1 MHIQRLDPEKLFEA
15 YGVQVQMLYPWQ
27 DVVEPPFG
35 AAWAVVPPG
44 GQTKHHAHQEGET
57 FFFAKGQG
65 VMRIGDDSHEVKAGD
80 VVFQPPFNHHIL
92 VNTSET
98 EEMLFLTVW
107 WEDLRLWAGKKDG
120 PAPDALAAAES
131 SRPKRVMVSAA
142 PPTPN
147 GDLHVGHL
155 SGPYLAG
162 DIHARYLRS
171 RGVDARYIFGT
182 DDNQSY
188 TKTNGARLGLGPQE
202 AADKL
207 AGEIKGTLDAAGIEL
222 AEYVRPNSSPHHVR
236 MTQEFFRTLY
246 DGGHLVAKE
255 TPTPWCETC
264 ERYLYEAYIRG
275 RCPHCGSPSG
285 GNLCEDCG
293 RPNDCV
299 DLLDPVCTQ
308 CGSPPARRNFTRLF
322 FPLSRWAEE
331 LKEFHLKAGMNPSLR
346 SLCEQVIAAGLPD
359 MTVTHVSD
367 WGIPVPV
374 EGFEDQ
380 RIFVWCE
387 MAPRYFSYA
396 EHLGGRD
403 AYWKSP
409 DGEFVHCFG
418 FDNGFYYAVF
428 LPAMWMAYDRNLKL
442 PAAFIMNEFYRL
454 DGLKFSTSRR
464 HAIWGRELLAD
475 VPPDVMRFYLC
486 WTAPEVEGTNF
497 TLADFEAVCDRE
509 LGGSWQSWLTGLGE
523 KVRRDCGGK
532 VPSTGDW
539 TAEHR
544 RFFNRLEALTAEAA
558 EAYEART
565 FSPQRAAR
573 VLSEVVREARRFGKA
588 EENWSRVPDRGE
600 ERRTAVALGL
610 LAAKQLA
617 VLAAP
622 ILPEFAA
629 RLWRDLGYETPLE
642 GHRWEERPAW
652 VPSGQRIGNLGDP
665 GQPYFPDV
673 RESLETRRQ
682 PAA

>member
-1 MHIQRLDPEKLFEA
+1 MHIQRLDSEKLFEA
-15 YGVQVQMLYPWQ
+15 YGIQVQMLYPWEG
-27 DVVEPPFG
+27 VVETPFG

-44 GQTKHHAHQEGET
+44 GSTKHHAHQEGET
-57 FFFAKGQG
+57 FFFAKGRG
-65 VMRIGDDSHEVKAGD
+65 VMRVGDDSTEVKAGD
-80 VVFQPPFNHHIL
+80 VVFQRPFQQHTL
-92 VNTSET
+92 ENTSDEDL
-98 EEMLFLTVW
+98 LFLTVW
-107 WEDLRLWAGKKDG
+107 WEDLRLWAGQREEAAKR
-120 PAPDALAAAES
+120 PA
-131 SRPKRVMVSAA
+131 RTMVSAA

-162 DIHARYLRS
+162 DIHARYLRL
-171 RGVDARYIFGT
+171 RGVDAHYIFGT

-188 TKTNGARLGLGPQE
+188 TKTNGVRLGLGPQE
-202 AADKL
+202 AGDRL
-207 AGEIKGTLDAAGIEL
+207 AGEIQATLETAGIEL
-222 AEYVRPNSSPHHVR
+222 AEFVRPNASPHHAR
-236 MTQEFFRTLY
+236 MTREFFRKLY
-246 DGGHLVAKE
+246 DDGHLEARE
-255 TPTPWCETC
+255 TPSPYCETC
-264 ERYLYEAYIRG
+264 ARYLYEAYIRG

-299 DLLDPVCTQ
+299 DLLDAVCTQ
-308 CGSPPARRNFTRLF
+308 CGNPASRRNFTRLF

-331 LKEFHLKAGMNPSLR
+331 LKEFHLQVGMNQSLR

-396 EHLGGRD
+396 EHLGGWEK
-403 AYWKSP
+403 YWKS
-409 DGEFVHCFG
+409 DDAEFVHCFG

-442 PAAFIMNEFYRL
+442 PSAFLMNEFYRL

-475 VPPDVMRFYLC
+475 VPADVMRFYLA

-497 TLADFEAVCDRE
+497 TLDDFQETCDRE
-509 LGGSWQSWLTGLGE
+509 LAGAWEPWLAGLWE
-523 KVRRDCGGK
+523 RVARDFGGK

-544 RFFNRLEALTAEAA
+544 RFFTRLEELTAEAA
-558 EAYEART
+558 QAYEART
-565 FSPQRAAR
+565 FSLQRAAR
-573 VLSEVVREARRFGKA
+573 VLGELVREARRFGRA
-588 EENWSRVPDRGE
+588 EEHWRRVPTRGE
-600 ERRTAVALGL
+600 ERRTAAALEL
-610 LAAKQLA
+610 LAAKTLA
-617 VLAAP
+617 TLAAP
-622 ILPEFAA
+622 ILPDFAD
-629 RLWRDLGYETPLE
+629 RLWRDLGFETPIRE
-642 GHRWEERPAW
+642 HRWEDRPSW
-652 VPSGQRIGNLGDP
+652 VPSGQTLEKQGA
-665 GQPYFPDV
+665 PYFRSV
-673 RESLETRRQ
+673 RESLAARKQ

>member
-1 MHIQRLDPEKLFEA
+1 MHIQRLDPDKLFEA
-15 YGVQVQMLYPWQ
+15 YGIQVQMLYPWPG
-27 DVVEPPFG
+27 VVEPPFG
-35 AAWAVVPPG
+35 AAWAVVAPG
-44 GQTKHHAHQEGET
+44 GQSKHHAHQEGET
-57 FFFAKGQG
+57 FIFAKGQG
-65 VMRIGDDSHEVKAGD
+65 VMRVGDDSHEVKGGD
-80 VVFQPPFNHHIL
+80 VVFQPPFHQHTL

-98 EEMLFLTVW
+98 EDLLFLTVW
-107 WEDLRLWAGKKDG
+107 WEDLALWATRQKEQVVVAEGQR
-120 PAPDALAAAES
+120 PA
-131 SRPKRVMVSAA
+131 RTMVSAA

-162 DIHARYLRS
+162 DIHTRYLRS

-188 TKTNGARLGLGPQE
+188 TKTNGVRLGLGPQE

-207 AGEIKGTLDAAGIEL
+207 AGEIKATLDAAGIEL
-222 AEYVRPNSSPHHVR
+222 AEFVRPNASPHHVR
-236 MTQEFFRTLY
+236 MTQEFFRKLY
-246 DGGHLVAKE
+246 DEGHLVAKE
-255 TPTPWCETC
+255 TPSPWCDTC
-264 ERYLYEAYIRG
+264 QRYLYEAYIRG

-299 DLLDPVCTQ
+299 DLLDAVCTQ
-308 CGSPPARRNFTRLF
+308 CGNAPSRRNFKRLF

-331 LKEFHLKAGMNPSLR
+331 LKEFHLQVGMNPSLR
-346 SLCEQVIAAGLPD
+346 SLCEQVITAGLPD

-403 AYWKSP
+403 AYWKSE

-428 LPAMWMAYDRNLKL
+428 LPAMWMAYDRGLKL

-475 VPPDVMRFYLC
+475 VPSDVMRFYLA
-486 WTAPEVEGTNF
+486 WTAPEAEGTNF
-497 TLADFEAVCDRE
+497 TLSDFEEVCDRE
-509 LGGSWQSWLTGLGE
+509 LGGAWQEWLTVLGE
-523 KVRRDCGGK
+523 RTRREFAGK
-532 VPSTGDW
+532 VPATGDW
-539 TAEHR
+539 TDEHH
-544 RFFNRLEALTAEAA
+544 RFFERLKAVTAEVGT
-558 EAYEART
+558 AYEART
-565 FSPQRAAR
+565 FSPQRVVR
-573 VLSEVVREARRFGKA
+573 TLSELAREARRFGKA
-588 EENWSRVPDRGE
+588 EENWRRVAERGE
-600 ERRTAVALGL
+600 ERRTAGALEL

-622 ILPEFAA
+622 ILPDFAD
-629 RLWRDLGYETPLE
+629 RLWLDLGYAEPLSS
-642 GHRWEERPAW
+642 HRWEVTPSW
-652 VPSGQRIGNLGDP
+652 VPPGQRIGALGQ
-665 GQPYFPDV
+665 GEPYFPNV

>member
-1 MHIQRLDPEKLFEA
+1 MHIQRLDPAKLFEA
-15 YGVQVQMLYPWQ
+15 YGIQVQMLYPWEG
-27 DVVEPPFG
+27 VVEPPFG

-44 GQTKHHAHQEGET
+44 GSTKHHAHQEGET
-57 FFFAKGQG
+57 FIFAKGRG
-65 VMRIGDDSHEVKAGD
+65 VMRIGDESTEVQAGD
-80 VVFQPPFNHHIL
+80 VVFQRPFQQHTL
-92 VNTSET
+92 ENTSDEDL
-98 EEMLFLTVW
+98 LFLTVW
-107 WEDLRLWAGKKDG
+107 WEDLRLWAGQREEAKAKR
-120 PAPDALAAAES
+120 PA
-131 SRPKRVMVSAA
+131 RTMVSAA

-162 DIHARYLRS
+162 DIHARYLRL
-171 RGVDARYIFGT
+171 RGVDAHFIFGT

-202 AADKL
+202 AGDKL
-207 AGEIKGTLDAAGIEL
+207 AGEIEATLKAADIEL
-222 AEYVRPNSSPHHVR
+222 AEFVRPNSSPHHVR
-236 MTQEFFRTLY
+236 MTQEFVRKLY
-246 DGGHLVAKE
+246 DDGHLEARE
-255 TPTPWCETC
+255 TLSPYCETC

-293 RPNDCV
+293 RFNDCV
-299 DLLDPVCTQ
+299 DLLDSVCTQ
-308 CGSPPARRNFTRLF
+308 CGNPPARRTFTRLF
-322 FPLSRWAEE
+322 FPLSRWADE
-331 LKEFHLKAGMNPSLR
+331 LEEFHLKVAMNPSLR

-359 MTVTHVSD
+359 MPVTHVTD

-396 EHLGGRD
+396 QHLGD
-403 AYWKSP
+403 WEAYWKS
-409 DGEFVHCFG
+409 DDAEFVHCFG

-428 LPAMWMAYDRNLKL
+428 LPAMWMAYDRGLKL

-475 VPPDVMRFYLC
+475 VPADVMRFYLA

-497 TLADFEAVCDRE
+497 TLEDFQETCDRE
-509 LGGSWQSWLTGLGE
+509 LGGAWEGWLSGLWERVG
-523 KVRRDCGGK
+523 RDFGGK

-539 TAEHR
+539 TEEHR
-544 RFFNRLEALTAEAA
+544 RFFNRLEALSAEAA

-573 VLSEVVREARRFGKA
+573 VLCELVREARRFGRA
-588 EENWSRVPDRGE
+588 QESWRRVPARGE
-600 ERRTAVALGL
+600 ERRTAAALEL
-610 LAAKQLA
+610 LAAKTLA
-617 VLAAP
+617 TLAAP

-629 RLWRDLGYETPLE
+629 RLWRDLGFETELRE
-642 GHRWEERPAW
+642 HRWEDRPSW
-652 VPSGQRIGNLGDP
+652 VPSGQTLENPDA
-665 GQPYFPDV
+665 PYFRSV
-673 RESLETRRQ
+673 RESLAARKQ